1 MSDAA
6 SQQSGTATTY
16 RGVCYLHME
25 QQFPVRA
32 DRLDASEDTASHMNT
47 PGGHHVDILDLDL
60 EPTEVAG
67 FPAAGFARNELPKL
81 IDQALRA
88 MAELPYDPSEDDGED
103 ENDE

>member
-6 SQQSGTATTY
+6 SQEGGTARY
-16 RGVCYLHME
+16 RSVCYLHME

-32 DRLDASEDTASHMNT
+32 DRLDASEDTASHINT
-47 PGGHHVDILDLDL
+47 PGGHHVDILDVDL

-81 IDQALRA
+81 IHKALRA
-88 MAELPYDPSEDDGED
+88 MAQLPYDPAEHHTEDEDDE
-103 ENDE
+103 